1 MERDTLKSHILYL
14 KCLVSGTISSAFSH
28 LIFTPLDLFKTMKQS
43 DISFDLNL
51 KRVIKELREKGGIK
65 NLYTGWEPTVLAY
78 GLHGMIKYTTY
89 EIMKSNMITYYGGD
103 INNNRY
109 RICSMSAFLAE
120 FFANLLIC
128 PLEVLKIRLQ
138 SSTLQQF
145 TNRQTFNRENNLRV
159 IRDSIKNERI
169 LSLYKGLGLILLR
182 QIPLTVSVFC
192 TFEATAQ
199 IVYDYIYKKPRNE
212 LSVSNHLL
220 VSLIASYASGS
231 MICVF
236 VSHPADTIITNIYK
250 YNNKNFQGRISEN
263 VGCIIRENGVKGLFS
278 GIYPR
283 GFYIGFLIPTQLFLY
298 DCMKVMMGLRTTASL

>member
-1 MERDTLKSHILYL
+1 MERDSSRSHFLYL
-14 KCLVSGTISSAFSH
+14 KCLLGGTISSAFSH

-43 DISFDLNL
+43 DNTFALNL
-51 KRVIKELREKGGIK
+51 KTVIKELRQKGGIK

-89 EIMKSNMITYYGGD
+89 ETVKSNLISYYGGD
-103 INNNRY
+103 INKNRY
-109 RICSMSAFLAE
+109 KICSMSAGLAE
-120 FFANLLIC
+120 FFANLFIC

-145 TNRQTFNRENNLRV
+145 ANNQTIYRDNNMRGIKESFKGESIFN
-159 IRDSIKNERI
+159 
-169 LSLYKGLGLILLR
+169 LYKGLGLILLR
-182 QIPLTVSVFC
+182 QIPLTVSAFC

-199 IVYDYIYKKPRNE
+199 IVYEYIYKKPRNE
-212 LSVSNHLL
+212 LSVLNHLL

-231 MICVF
+231 LFCVI

-250 YNNKNFQGRISEN
+250 YDNNNLQGRISEN
-263 VGCIIRENGVKGLFS
+263 VGRIVREKGFKGLFS

-283 GFYIGFLIPTQLFLY
+283 GFYIGFLIPTQLFMY
-298 DCMKVMMGLRTTASL
+298 DCIKVLMGLRTTASS

>member
-1 MERDTLKSHILYL
+1 
-14 KCLVSGTISSAFSH
+14 
-28 LIFTPLDLFKTMKQS
+28 MKQS
-43 DISFDLNL
+43 DTSFDLNL
-51 KRVIKELREKGGIK
+51 KKVMKELRVKGGMR
-65 NLYTGWEPTVLAY
+65 NLFTGWEPTVLAY

-89 EIMKSNMITYYGGD
+89 ETVKSNLINYYGGD
-103 INNNRY
+103 INKNRY
-109 RICSMSAFLAE
+109 KICSMSAGLAE

-145 TNRQTFNRENNLRV
+145 NNNQNFNRENNQRV
-159 IRDSIKNERI
+159 IINSIKNESI

-182 QIPLTVSVFC
+182 QIPLTVSAFC

-212 LSVSNHLL
+212 LSVYNHLL
-220 VSLIASYASGS
+220 VSMIASYASGS
-231 MICVF
+231 IFCVI

-250 YNNKNFQGRISEN
+250 YNNNNFQGRISEN
-263 VGCIIRENGVKGLFS
+263 VGKIVREKGMKGLFS

-283 GFYIGFLIPTQLFLY
+283 GFYIGFLIPTQLFMY
-298 DCMKVMMGLRTTASL
+298 DCMKVMMGLKTTASS